1 MTERP
6 PAPAA
11 ASASGGPSGPARRP
25 APAPAPA
32 PAAAAFE
39 LRWRSAFG
47 WLLYAAFLGILDGLP
62 GTLAALVVGV
72 VYLGRFPKKAI
83 GWLGV
88 ACLAAVPVV
97 VVVQGIPNQAS
108 VSPKFVSRSLW
119 PHHLTFIGLALVCT
133 AAVIDLVPT
142 LRALRKAGVVHPEAT
157 DPLHAEPFRELSLR
171 WRWIIVSLVF
181 IAAAWS
187 CVGVIRA

>member
-1 MTERP
+1 MSDQPTPPTSAAQGAGPARP
-6 PAPAA
+6 AAPAA
-11 ASASGGPSGPARRP
+11 
-25 APAPAPA
+25 
-32 PAAAAFE
+32 PAAFT
-39 LRWRSAFG
+39 LGWRSAFG
-47 WLLYAAFLGILDGLP
+47 WLLYAGFLGMLDGLP
-62 GTLAALVVGV
+62 GMVAALVVGV
-72 VYLGRFPKKAI
+72 VYLAGFPRKAI

-88 ACLAAVPVV
+88 GCLASVPVV
-97 VVVQGIPNQAS
+97 IVIQGIPTQAS

-142 LRALRKAGVVHPEAT
+142 LRALRRAGVVHPEAT
-157 DPLHAEPFRELSLR
+157 DPAHAEPFRGLSAR

-181 IAAAWS
+181 VAAAWS

>member
-1 MTERP
+1 MTDRP

-11 ASASGGPSGPARRP
+11 TTEPKGPSGPARRP
-25 APAPAPA
+25 AAPPAPAP
-32 PAAAAFE
+32 FK
-39 LRWRSAFG
+39 LGWRSVLG
-47 WLLYAAFLGILDGLP
+47 WLLYAVFLGVLDGLP

-72 VYLGRFPKKAI
+72 VYLARFPKKAI

-97 VVVQGIPNQAS
+97 VVVQGIPTEAS

-157 DPLHAEPFRELSLR
+157 DPLHAEPFRQLSLR
-171 WRWIIVSLVF
+171 WRWIIVSLVLV
-181 IAAAWS
+181 AAAWA